1 MQAVT
6 AETGMLIYISLPPP
20 SFSCSSFASLCT
32 LPPQS
37 LIASYFSSSLPLHPD
52 LLSSEAST
60 RHVLFPLFC
69 LHLTWKLDPT
79 PVATEPRGRKH
90 NHLFICFTFAPN
102 CSLFLLAF
110 SLLLFVLPSLPLSY
124 TLWLGRSFYFLCS
137 SPDVYCL
144 CDYWMSLVIGWGL
157 ISWSKWSLC
166 VIVASAS
173 RLFLSVS
180 AKRVRN
186 IMPHNFYGL

>member
-1 MQAVT
+1 MTFVLSCTISVCYLQDIYHIQAVT
-6 AETGMLIYISLPPP
+6 AETGVLIYISLPPP

-32 LPPQS
+32 LLPQS
-37 LIASYFSSSLPLHPD
+37 LITSYFSSSLPLHPD

-124 TLWLGRSFYFLCS
+124 TLWLGRSFYFYGAPQMCI
-137 SPDVYCL
+137 VY
-144 CDYWMSLVIGWGL
+144 VITGW
-157 ISWSKWSLC
+157 
-166 VIVASAS
+166 V
-173 RLFLSVS
+173 
-180 AKRVRN
+180 
-186 IMPHNFYGL
+186 